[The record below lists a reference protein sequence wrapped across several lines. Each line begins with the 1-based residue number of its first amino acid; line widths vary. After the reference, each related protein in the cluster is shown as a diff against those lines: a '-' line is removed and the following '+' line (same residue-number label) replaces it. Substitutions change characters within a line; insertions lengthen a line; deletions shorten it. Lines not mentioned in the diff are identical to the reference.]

1 MKQSKNQSSE
11 IKLTVSDEVLAVL
24 DAYARTEGISRA
36 EAARAMVLSSA
47 PQLARKLG
55 QGPVA
60 LRDVLGP

>member
-1 MKQSKNQSSE
+1 MKHSKNQLAQ

-36 EAARAMVLSSA
+36 EAARAMVLCCT